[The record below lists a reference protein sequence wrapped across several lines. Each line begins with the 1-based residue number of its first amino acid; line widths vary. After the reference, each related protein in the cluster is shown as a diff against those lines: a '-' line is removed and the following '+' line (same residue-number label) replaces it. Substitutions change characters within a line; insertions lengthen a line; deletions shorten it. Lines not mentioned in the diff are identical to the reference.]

1 VKQDSSGFP
10 LVEVLV
16 AVVVLGVGVLGLVS
30 SAGMSSRMIG
40 RGKSETHA
48 AQMASHKLD
57 SLRVRAYGTTPR
69 CTGLTSGGP
78 ETANRITS
86 SWTVLSSGN
95 ERTITVTVSY
105 RKARGIM
112 TETLTT
118 FLKC

>member
-1 VKQDSSGFP
+1 VKQDSSGFT

-16 AVVVLGVGVLGLVS
+16 AVVVLGVGVVALVG

-48 AQMASHKLD
+48 AQTASHKLD
-57 SLRVRAYGTTPR
+57 SLRVRAYETTPR
-69 CTGLTSGGP
+69 CTALTSGGP
-78 ETANRITS
+78 ETANHITS
-86 SWTVLSSGN
+86 SWNVVSTGN